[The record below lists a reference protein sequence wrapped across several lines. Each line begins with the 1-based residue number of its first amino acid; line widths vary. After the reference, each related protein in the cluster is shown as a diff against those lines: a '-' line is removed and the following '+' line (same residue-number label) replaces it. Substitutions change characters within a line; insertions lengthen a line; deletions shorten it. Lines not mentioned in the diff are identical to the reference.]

1 MEKSKDRIS
10 LYMFRNMIATFFVA
24 FVSMELSLM
33 NFYHCDIA
41 QCLQRLFFY
50 DIYTLLY
57 FVLLWLSDYLF
68 FEISKI
74 LYDLYE
80 EKITFIPCI
89 VLVILSIVVY
99 FLPLR
104 DLFQYNISFLFILI
118 IVRMIKEM
126 WKRTPELFVW
136 LKKKRP
142 ESGLK

>member
-1 MEKSKDRIS
+1 MNKSKDRIS

-24 FVSMELSLM
+24 FIAMMISLSQ
-33 NFYHCDIA
+33 FYHCDIS

-50 DIYTLLY
+50 DMYTLLY
-57 FVLLWLSDYLF
+57 FVLLWLFNYLF

-89 VLVILSIVVY
+89 VLVVLSIVVY
-99 FLPLR
+99 YVPIR
-104 DLFQYNISFLFILI
+104 DLFQYNISFLFLLI
-118 IVRMIKEM
+118 TVRMIKEM
-126 WKRTPELFVW
+126 WKRTPELLTW